1 MNSCRLDIY
10 FIHELHTYIIDFHYK
25 AKRLSQQEVFF
36 YRSRSSV
43 ENVLKIYLDM
53 LKAESAFEW
62 IKSDVL
68 SDEALR
74 SIELKKLETQE
85 NAEKVI
91 KLAKSL
97 LMKPHHDKDDGEHVM
112 TGVTGEPKVRK
123 NKAKAN
129 DNTTLQ
135 VPTLCCI
142 TECDRIASETCSME
156 SNICT
161 TTGRVLK
168 CKEIGIRFC
177 DMHGPMHTQHEYQ
190 SLKESNTER
199 EATEERARV
208 ALARAKAKN
217 EEKKKKEKEEKVKRA
232 QTIEAM
238 ERSVAKAVEAR
249 SILSKKTSQEKDS
262 VIAKNRAILQ
272 IVNTIM
278 EEAEN
283 NRIIDDSMDS
293 PQPEALPSEKS
304 IEIST
309 SVGSPA
315 RDSSSIFFENAHNP
329 GSILAISPQV
339 YNNSKSRLRS
349 KLLIPELAIELSDR
363 RYNQQAHQCMINAF
377 NGKNEPESCFLNT
390 FNYVQFRTWL
400 PDLLTMYNIPL
411 LTVMTIFNFGPDD
424 ILDYDKCI
432 NEMREGLRKPKIRTS
447 YLKTIYIYLT
457 T

>member
-1 MNSCRLDIY
+1 M
-10 FIHELHTYIIDFHYK
+10 
-25 AKRLSQQEVFF
+25 
-36 YRSRSSV
+36 
-43 ENVLKIYLDM
+43 ENVLKIYLDT
-53 LKAESAFEW
+53 LKAEPPFEW

-68 SDEALR
+68 SEEALR

-85 NAEKVI
+85 IAEKVI
-91 KLAKSL
+91 KLANSL
-97 LMKPHHDKDDGEHVM
+97 LMKPHHDKEDGEHVM
-112 TGVTGEPKVRK
+112 TGVTGETKNRK

-129 DNTTLQ
+129 EKATVQ
-135 VPTLCCI
+135 GPTLCCI
-142 TECDRIASETCSME
+142 TECNRIASETCSIE

-161 TTGRVLK
+161 MTGRILK
-168 CKEIGIRFC
+168 CKGVGIRFC

-199 EATEERARV
+199 EETEERARV
-208 ALARAKAKN
+208 ALERARARI
-217 EEKKKKEKEEKVKRA
+217 EERKKKQKEEKVKRA

-238 ERSVAKAVEAR
+238 ERGVAKAVEAR
-249 SILSKKTSQEKDS
+249 SILSKKTSEEKES
-262 VIAKNRAILQ
+262 VITKNRAILQ
-272 IVNTIM
+272 MVNVIM

-283 NRIIDDSMDS
+283 NRIIDDSTDS
-293 PQPEALPSEKS
+293 PHEPEALTSDKS

-315 RDSSSIFFENAHNP
+315 HEGSSNLCGNSLNPDS
-329 GSILAISPQV
+329 GLAISPQV
-339 YNNSKSRLRS
+339 YNNSKSRVRT
-349 KLLIPELAIELSDR
+349 KLLLPELAIELSDR

-411 LTVMTIFNFGPDD
+411 LTVMTVFNFGPDD
-424 ILDYDKCI
+424 ILDYDKCV

-447 YLKTIYIYLT
+447 YLKTIYTYLT

>member
-1 MNSCRLDIY
+1 M
-10 FIHELHTYIIDFHYK
+10 
-25 AKRLSQQEVFF
+25 
-36 YRSRSSV
+36 
-43 ENVLKIYLDM
+43 ENVLKIYLDT

-68 SDEALR
+68 SEEALR

-85 NAEKVI
+85 NAEKVT

-97 LMKPHHDKDDGEHVM
+97 LMKPHHDKEDGEHVM

-129 DNTTLQ
+129 DKIT
-135 VPTLCCI
+135 VHGPTLCCI
-142 TECDRIASETCSME
+142 TECNSIALTTCSIE

-161 TTGRVLK
+161 MTGRILK
-168 CKEIGIRFC
+168 CKEVGIQFC
-177 DMHGPMHTQHEYQ
+177 DIHGPMHTQHEYQ
-190 SLKESNTER
+190 SLKESNADR

-208 ALARAKAKN
+208 ALERAKARN
-217 EEKKKKEKEEKVKRA
+217 EERKKKEKEEKAKRA

-238 ERSVAKAVEAR
+238 ERSVAKAVEER
-249 SILSKKTSQEKDS
+249 SILSKKTVEEKES

-272 IVNTIM
+272 MANAIM
-278 EEAEN
+278 EVAEN
-283 NRIIDDSMDS
+283 NRIIDDSMES
-293 PQPEALPSEKS
+293 PQPEALPSEQS

-309 SVGSPA
+309 SVGSPV
-315 RDSSSIFFENAHNP
+315 DE
-329 GSILAISPQV
+329 GSYGNSLHPDNGLTISPQV
-339 YNNSKSRLRS
+339 YNNSKSRVRT

-411 LTVMTIFNFGPDD
+411 LTVMTVFNFGPDD
-424 ILDYDKCI
+424 ILDYDKCV

-447 YLKTIYIYLT
+447 YLKAIYTYLT